1 MKTVLVLTA
10 SFGDGHNA
18 AARNVCDALE
28 SLSSDVKVDVLDLF
42 QSSYGRFNT
51 MARNAYSGLVRFAPA
66 LWGGI
71 YSLLDKPALADNSY
85 FKLGKLQRA
94 LGTLLQDTQPDV
106 VVSTYPLYATVIRD
120 LYRDHAERPFKL
132 VTVIT
137 DSITINS
144 AWLQSPS
151 DIYCVP
157 NEATA
162 DVLRTRSVPA
172 TKIKTFGFP
181 VSPLFCQLPESDPPD
196 PGDDGPYRILYLV
209 NTGKKKLGKCLKK
222 VLERKENHLT
232 IAVGRNAYLK
242 ASLTEKLKRY
252 GDRVQVLGWT
262 NQMPH
267 LMRTHH
273 LLIGKAGGAMVQEAI
288 AARCPMIANQ
298 VIPGQEEGNAQ
309 LLADNDIGAV
319 ALKPRDVA
327 EWVKN
332 AFKRDAKLWRRWREN
347 LARISRPDA
356 ALRIAQMIL
365 EECDSAS
372 ADDAGSHRGRESHAP
387 LRARDAREL
396 VGCASPSGTINGKLQ
411 AAPLVPSSDK
421 SLHPLLCDFHI
432 HTNYSDGKLSIAEVV
447 DFYGRRRF
455 DCICITDHLADSR
468 RLIGKLGKLTRLT
481 LSPNQLA
488 EYFEVIERERRRAW
502 RKYGMLLMTGLE
514 FNKDGLTKKS
524 SAHLLGVDLHMPI
537 VDCLDLPETIAQ
549 IHAQGGLAVA
559 SHPHIMKSEWGK
571 NTLYLWENQ
580 ERFAPLLDAWE
591 IANRNNMFNPVSA
604 KRLPYLAN
612 SDFHKPKHIY
622 SWKTLVSC
630 EKNPEA
636 IKECIRKNERIAI
649 TLYRETGA
657 TIETL
662 TPALALE
669 ATQRLLQGRDLN
681 VSPLLPAA

>member
-1 MKTVLVLTA
+1 MKRVLILTA

-18 AARNVCDALE
+18 AARNLSDALE
-28 SLSSDVKVDVLDLF
+28 LLSNEAKVEVLDLF
-42 QSSYGRFNT
+42 QSSYGSLNT
-51 MARNAYSGLVRFAPA
+51 VARKAYSGLVRFAPA

-71 YSLLDKPALADNSY
+71 YSLLDKPALADNPY
-85 FKLGKLQRA
+85 LKLGRLQKD
-94 LGTLLQDTQPDV
+94 LGHLLQDAQPDV
-106 VVSTYPLYATVIRD
+106 VVSTYPVYATVIRD
-120 LYRDHAERPFKL
+120 LYRDHAERPFRL

-144 AWLQSPS
+144 AWLQAPS

-162 DVLRTRSVPA
+162 AVLRARSIPA
-172 TKIKTFGFP
+172 EQIKAFGFP
-181 VSPLFCQLPESDPPD
+181 VSPLFSELREAAPPD

-209 NTGKKKLGKCLKK
+209 NTGKKKLGKGLKRL
-222 VLERKENHLT
+222 LEREENHLT

-252 GDRVQVLGWT
+252 GSRVQVLGWT
-262 NQMPH
+262 NQMPY
-267 LMRTHH
+267 LMLTHH
-273 LLIGKAGGAMVQEAI
+273 VLIGKAGGAMVQEAI

-309 LLADNDIGAV
+309 LLVDNDIGAV
-319 ALKPRDVA
+319 ASKPREVF

-332 AFKRDAKLWRRWREN
+332 AFKRDARTWRRWREN
-347 LARISRPDA
+347 LTKISRPDA
-356 ALRIAQMIL
+356 ALRIAQMLL
-365 EECDSAS
+365 EECDSSAS
-372 ADDAGSHRGRESHAP
+372 LP
-387 LRARDAREL
+387 ARVSSDTRM
-396 VGCASPSGTINGKLQ
+396 V
-411 AAPLVPSSDK
+411 AAPQPPLASVGQPR
-421 SLHPLLCDFHI
+421 PLLCDFHI
-432 HTNYSDGKLSIAEVV
+432 HSNYSDGKLSVAEVV
-447 DFYGRRRF
+447 DFYGRRHF

-468 RLIGKLGKLTRLT
+468 RLIGKLGKLSRLT
-481 LSPNQLA
+481 LSPNQLE
-488 EYFEVIERERRRAW
+488 EYFEVLDRERRRAW
-502 RKYGMLLMTGLE
+502 RKYSMLVMTGLE

-524 SAHLLGVDLHMPI
+524 SAHLLGIDLNMPI
-537 VDCLDLPETIAQ
+537 IDCLELPETIAQ

-580 ERFAPLLDAWE
+580 ERFAPLIDAWE

-604 KRLPYLAN
+604 KRLPYVAN

-630 EKNPEA
+630 EKTPEA

-649 TLYRETGA
+649 TLYRETEPAVQVLMSAVPAGA
-657 TIETL
+657 NDQL
-662 TPALALE
+662 LADRKL
-669 ATQRLLQGRDLN
+669 QRL
-681 VSPLLPAA
+681 SPLLPAA